1 MRPGNLLHLYRVRL
15 RARLLQEFFAVVGIA
30 AGVALLFA
38 SQIASQSL
46 SSSVAQLSRGIV
58 GDATLQLLARQS
70 TGFDEHVLAQV
81 RRLPG
86 VRVAAPLLE
95 ANANAIGPHGTRS
108 VELVGTDES
117 LKRLGG
123 ALVRHTHLVEFGG
136 VGAIL
141 LPAPLARSIGV
152 TRFEAMATLEIAG
165 RVSSAPLYDQLYA
178 KQIGP
183 LIDSPVV
190 VAPLFYAQ
198 EMAGLEG
205 RVTRILI
212 APEPGR
218 EAAVRAALTRLAAGR
233 LDVESTSYDEQLF
246 AKAAT
251 ASNQSTDLF
260 AVISALVGFLFA
272 FNAMLLTVPQ
282 RRRLV
287 ADLRREGYGPGAVVA
302 VMALDAAVLGLLA
315 CALGLALGEE
325 LSIRLFHANPG
336 YLSSAFAVGS
346 SRVVGAK
353 SVIVALAGG
362 MLAALVA
369 VLSPLRA
376 IVSRDPL
383 AVASERLGGLG
394 THRTRLLA
402 GIGCAFVALALVVL
416 AAAPQ
421 LAVAGMLCL
430 ICALLALLPLALDA
444 ALGLVRWVAPRL
456 TSAVP
461 HVAVMELRAASSR
474 AVAVAATGAIA
485 VFGSVSIQGAHADL
499 QRGLEDAAHD
509 MNAFTDLW
517 VAPTGGFNLL
527 ITQPFD
533 SGAQAKLERLPG
545 VSAVRDYR
553 GGLLDWG
560 SRRIWVIAPPSQAD
574 PLIPPSQLVHGDL
587 EQADA
592 RVRAGGWAVLSEA
605 LANEHHLRIGQAFTL
620 PAPRPKRMRLAAIST
635 NIGWAPGAIIV
646 NADEYARE
654 WQSEQPSAY
663 NVLLARGT
671 SPQQGLSEV
680 RRALGARSGLT
691 VQSAEQ
697 HAQRQRTLTRE
708 GLARLT
714 QIATLILVVAVL
726 AMAAA
731 MGSMIWQRRPR
742 LAKLKLEG
750 FNRTELWATIVLES
764 LILLVVGCAAGAIL
778 GLLGQQL
785 LDRALATIINYP
797 VAHSI
802 ALPIALETLALVT
815 IAATLIVAIPGNL
828 ATRVPAGLALQE

>member
-15 RARLLQEFFAVVGIA
+15 RARLLQESFAVVGIA

-336 YLSSAFAVGS
+336 
-346 SRVVGAK
+346 
-353 SVIVALAGG
+353 
-362 MLAALVA
+362 
-369 VLSPLRA
+369 
-376 IVSRDPL
+376 
-383 AVASERLGGLG
+383 
-394 THRTRLLA
+394 
-402 GIGCAFVALALVVL
+402 
-416 AAAPQ
+416 
-421 LAVAGMLCL
+421 
-430 ICALLALLPLALDA
+430 
-444 ALGLVRWVAPRL
+444 
-456 TSAVP
+456 
-461 HVAVMELRAASSR
+461 
-474 AVAVAATGAIA
+474 
-485 VFGSVSIQGAHADL
+485 
-499 QRGLEDAAHD
+499 
-509 MNAFTDLW
+509 
-517 VAPTGGFNLL
+517 
-527 ITQPFD
+527 
-533 SGAQAKLERLPG
+533 
-545 VSAVRDYR
+545 
-553 GGLLDWG
+553 
-560 SRRIWVIAPPSQAD
+560 
-574 PLIPPSQLVHGDL
+574 
-587 EQADA
+587 
-592 RVRAGGWAVLSEA
+592 
-605 LANEHHLRIGQAFTL
+605 
-620 PAPRPKRMRLAAIST
+620 
-635 NIGWAPGAIIV
+635 
-646 NADEYARE
+646 
-654 WQSEQPSAY
+654 
-663 NVLLARGT
+663 
-671 SPQQGLSEV
+671 
-680 RRALGARSGLT
+680 
-691 VQSAEQ
+691 
-697 HAQRQRTLTRE
+697 
-708 GLARLT
+708 
-714 QIATLILVVAVL
+714 
-726 AMAAA
+726 
-731 MGSMIWQRRPR
+731 
-742 LAKLKLEG
+742 
-750 FNRTELWATIVLES
+750 
-764 LILLVVGCAAGAIL
+764 
-778 GLLGQQL
+778 
-785 LDRALATIINYP
+785 
-797 VAHSI
+797 
-802 ALPIALETLALVT
+802 
-815 IAATLIVAIPGNL
+815 
-828 ATRVPAGLALQE
+828 